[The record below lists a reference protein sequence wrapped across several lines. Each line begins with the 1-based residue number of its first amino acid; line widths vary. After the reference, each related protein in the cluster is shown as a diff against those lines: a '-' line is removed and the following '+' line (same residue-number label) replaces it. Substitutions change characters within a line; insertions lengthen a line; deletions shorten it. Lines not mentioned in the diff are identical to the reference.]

1 MSAIKE
7 LIREQIIKN
16 LKILPNRITCSAD
29 LLSPEKRAIITDI
42 LKSEPVDL
50 YAASKT
56 PGKFLRHHNTK
67 LLRM

>member
-29 LLSPEKRAIITDI
+29 LPSPEKRAIITDI
-42 LKSEPVDL
+42 FKSDPGDL
-50 YAASKT
+50 YAPSKN